1 MKDISGDKTVSKT
14 LSVGTPYYVA
24 PEIIKGKQFE

>member
-1 MKDISGDKTVSKT
+1 MKDISEDKAATKT

-24 PEIIKGKQFE
+24 PEIIKGKQLE